1 MTRRHV
7 GASPASPKATNI
19 LLAIITALVALQ
31 PTTPV
36 RAAVGLSPTAD
47 DTWGTEI
54 AATGKAGRV
63 LAVAVSGGLVYLGGD
78 FVGLSPPGSKD
89 ASALVRRDHL
99 ADMGHG

>member
-63 LAVAVSGGLVYLGGD
+63 LAVAVRRGPVYLRRG
-78 FVGLSPPGSKD
+78 FPRPSPPGPND
-89 ASALVRRDHL
+89 PSALAPPDPP
-99 ADMGHG
+99 A